1 MSYTVRRYFTALTT
15 AIFSLGVLTF
25 LMAAELSQPI
35 ADALRRAED
44 NRDQIQ
50 TALDKTPVAHRV
62 SMEFLIAHMPDADL
76 QKLSADYLLDNVRL
90 AHKAWQESP
99 WKDQIPESLFLNNVL
114 PYANI
119 NENRDAWRSDFHE
132 RCKPLIKGAKTPA
145 EAAVLLN
152 QKLFPLLKVRYSTNR
167 NRADQGPSESIR
179 TGLASC
185 TGLSILLIDAC
196 RSVGV
201 PARFVGTPLWA
212 NKSGNHSWVE
222 VWDQGWHFTGAAEPA
237 GNDLDRAWFTGRA
250 ATAQTD
256 HPLHAIYAVSY
267 KKTPAHFPMVWA
279 PSIESI
285 SAVNVTERY
294 LKNQTPLPS
303 GHVEV
308 LLRVIDP
315 TGERLSLPV
324 KIRNGKGKVVFS
336 GQTKDE
342 RFDANDHLSVPL
354 AQNKQYE
361 IEIQHAAQRM
371 TKTILARQQN
381 EPITLVIDTDGAD
394 NSAEATVNPASDACQ
409 PDHGCG
415 PTTTSDSRDP
425 VQSLTDFL
433 AKSRA
438 ERGVLTAQSFATLP
452 LTSADADRAA
462 ELLWE
467 DHVSAIRSERKQEME
482 AKTIVQGDLKMP
494 FFYRVFGDKPK
505 NGRSLYIS
513 MHGGGGAPPRVNDQQ
528 WENQKRLYTV
538 PEGVYAVPRA
548 PTNTWNLWH
557 QGHIDGMFARLIEN
571 LIVFEDVNPDRVYL
585 MGYSAGGDGVFQ
597 VAPRMADRWAAA
609 AMMAGHPNETSP
621 LGLRNTAFT
630 LHMGGKDSAYQRNKI
645 AAQWK
650 QKLAD
655 LRKQDPKGYE
665 HKVVVY
671 PNKGHWMDREDA
683 SAIPWMAEFERE
695 RYPARIVWKQDD
707 VKHQRFYWLA
717 AAPGDIVGRP
727 LVIAERR
734 GQHITIEQSDVNR
747 LTVRLCDEMLD
758 LDKPVQIT
766 WGNKELPSQTIER
779 NIATLAKTLQERG
792 EREGMF
798 SAELE
803 INLPSIQ

>member
-1 MSYTVRRYFTALTT
+1 MLTCLL
-15 AIFSLGVLTF
+15 AGERSDL
-25 LMAAELSQPI
+25 I
-35 ADALRRAED
+35 ADALQRAAG

-50 TALDKTPVAHRV
+50 SALDKAPSSHRA
-62 SMEFLIAHMPDADL
+62 SMEFLIAHMPEVDL
-76 QKLSADYLLDNVRL
+76 QSLSADYLLDNVRL
-90 AHKAWQESP
+90 AHQAWQESP

-119 NENRDAWRSDFHE
+119 NENRDSWRSDFYK
-132 RCKPLIKGAKTPA
+132 RCKPLVAGAKTPG

-167 NRADQGPSESIR
+167 NRADQGPAESIR

-196 RSVGV
+196 RSVGI

-250 ATAQTD
+250 ATAQID

-267 KKTPAHFPMVWA
+267 KKTPSHFPMVWA

-294 LKNQTPLPS
+294 LNNQTPLPE

-308 LLRVIDP
+308 LIRVIDP
-315 TGERLSLPV
+315 AGERLSVPV
-324 KIRNGKGKVVFS
+324 RIRNAKGEIVFR
-336 GQTKDE
+336 GQTRDE
-342 RFDANDHLSVPL
+342 RFDANDHLPAAL
-354 AQNKQYE
+354 QQDKTYD
-361 IEIQHAAQRM
+361 IEIQHGGR
-371 TKTILARQQN
+371 KLVRTIVARSQN
-381 EPITLVIDTDGAD
+381 EPVTLVSDASDTDGVGAD
-394 NSAEATVNPASDACQ
+394 IETTESPAGASGQLDQECTPNTTFDSNDAL
-409 PDHGCG
+409 
-415 PTTTSDSRDP
+415 
-425 VQSLTDFL
+425 QSLADFL
-433 AKSRA
+433 AKPRG
-438 ERGVLTAQSFATLP
+438 ERGDMSAQAFATLP
-452 LTSADADRAA
+452 LTSADAERAA
-462 ELLWE
+462 DLLWQ
-467 DHVSAIRSERKQEME
+467 DHVSAIRSERKQEMK
-482 AKTIVQGDLKMP
+482 ARTIVQGELKMP
-494 FFYRVFGDKPK
+494 FFYRVFGNKPRS
-505 NGRSLYIS
+505 GRSLYIS
-513 MHGGGGAPPRVNDQQ
+513 MHGGGGAPAAVNDSQ
-528 WENQKRLYTV
+528 WENQKRLYVV

-683 SAIPWMAEFERE
+683 SAIPWMAKFDRE
-695 RYPARIVWKQDD
+695 RYPERIVWKQDD
-707 VKHQRFYWLA
+707 VKHLRFYWLA
-717 AAPGDIVGRP
+717 AAPADVTGRA
-727 LVIAERR
+727 LVIASRK
-734 GQHITIEQSDVNR
+734 GQQIMIEQSDVSR

-758 LDKPVQIT
+758 LDKPVRIT
-766 WGNKELPSQTIER
+766 WGNEELPGQTVPR
-779 NIATLAKTLQERG
+779 TIATLAKTLEERG

-798 SAELE
+798 SAEFE
-803 INLPSIQ
+803 ISLPSIQ